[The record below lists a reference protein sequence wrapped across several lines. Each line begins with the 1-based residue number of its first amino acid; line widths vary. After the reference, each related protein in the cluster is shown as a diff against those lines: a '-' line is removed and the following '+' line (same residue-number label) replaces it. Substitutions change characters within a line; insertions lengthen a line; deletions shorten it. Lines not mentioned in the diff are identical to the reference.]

1 MRIKYILF
9 DLDNTLYPAD
19 SGLFK
24 EIDRRMTIFVSRYL
38 KLPPKEAETLRRRLS
53 SKYGTTLSGLT
64 AEYNLKNTEEYLK
77 EVHPEDVDKYI
88 KRDKKLID
96 FLEKLKIEKSI
107 LTNSPQE
114 HAERVLKVLGIRQY
128 FQHIFDIRLNNLM
141 GKPNPEVYLKVLK
154 KIEKKPEETLFIDDL
169 PSYLMPFKEL
179 GGNIIL
185 IDRNHRY
192 NNISDIPVIHE
203 LDEIFNYLF

>member
-24 EIDRRMTIFVSRYL
+24 EIDRRMTIFVSRHL
-38 KLPPKEAETLRRRLS
+38 NLPPEKAESLRRRLS

-64 AEYNLKNTEEYLK
+64 VEYNLKNTEEYLK
-77 EVHPEDVDKYI
+77 EVHPEDVDRYI
-88 KRDKKLID
+88 KRDEKLID
-96 FLEKLKIEKSI
+96 FLGRLKIEKSI
-107 LTNSPQE
+107 LTNSPRE
-114 HAERVLKVLGIRQY
+114 HAERVLKVLGIRDFFQY
-128 FQHIFDIRLNNLM
+128 IFDIRLNNLM
-141 GKPNPEVYLKVLK
+141 GKPNKAVYLKVLDKIK
-154 KIEKKPEETLFIDDL
+154 KPPEETLFIDDL
-169 PSYLMPFKEL
+169 PSYLIPFKEL

-192 NNISDIPVIHE
+192 KDTYDFPVIHE
-203 LDEIFNYLF
+203 LEELFNYLD